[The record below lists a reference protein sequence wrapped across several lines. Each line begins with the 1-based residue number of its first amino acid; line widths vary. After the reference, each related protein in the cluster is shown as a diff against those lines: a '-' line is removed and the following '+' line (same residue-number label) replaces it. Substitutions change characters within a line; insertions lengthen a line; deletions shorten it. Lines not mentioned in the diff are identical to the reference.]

1 MSGQHALNI
10 RRPVHRASIKFA
22 GNASGSHVGENSVKF
37 DNLKLD
43 RAELERLQLQNG
55 ATRTVVADYSRIQ

>member
-1 MSGQHALNI
+1 M
-10 RRPVHRASIKFA
+10 HRASIKFA

-43 RAELERLQLQNG
+43 RAEFERLQLQNG